1 MSSERYGMKARRA
14 KRCRKLSKVLGFSKS
29 LYTEWG
35 LPRLNEWILIQ
46 SIPNIST
53 LTPTDQAPSPFT
65 ILYPHEEVVH
75 IPREHLNLTLLDRKL
90 LLETSAVSLTVLHDG
105 TLGTAW
111 STRQADECPQ
121 LNESLVVTAGVFTV
135 EQRLS

>member
-1 MSSERYGMKARRA
+1 M
-14 KRCRKLSKVLGFSKS
+14 
-29 LYTEWG
+29 
-35 LPRLNEWILIQ
+35 
-46 SIPNIST
+46 PNIST
-53 LTPTDQAPSPFT
+53 LTPTDQALSPFT

-75 IPREHLNLTLLDRKL
+75 IPREHLNLTLLDRKS

-121 LNESLVVTAGVFTV
+121 LDESLVVTAGVFAV